1 MKYELVLT
9 GKFKKGLKLAK
20 KRGLNIKLLDDIVEK
35 LLHGI
40 PLEEKHR
47 DHELKGK
54 YKGFRE
60 CHIQPDWMRFQLSE
74 NVPMLICILYEP
86 ILGSY
91 NQISGALMLLF
102 IRSYF
107 ITSDKLYYAHINI
120 LKWLF
125 DPGIMT
131 LKAELL
137 HSENQILTLP
147 LYMAFLLDEM

>member
-35 LLHGI
+35 LLNGI

-60 CHIQPDWMRFQLSE
+60 CHIQPNWLLIYLLE
-74 NVPMLICILYEP
+74 NDVLTLTLVDI
-86 ILGSY
+86 GTH
-91 NQISGALMLLF
+91 A
-102 IRSYF
+102 
-107 ITSDKLYYAHINI
+107 D
-120 LKWLF
+120 LF
-125 DPGIMT
+125 DM
-131 LKAELL
+131 
-137 HSENQILTLP
+137 
-147 LYMAFLLDEM
+147 